1 MSVDVA
7 TLKEGDE
14 LPILDV
20 RPTLGQVI
28 RYCGMAWAFAPFF
41 YDAEAAKAGGMP
53 GTLVPGP
60 LKLGLLCRA
69 VDEWLG
75 GAGWVRHVRAAHR
88 RPDIT
93 GRPIS
98 ITGRVARVY
107 EEEGKRRA
115 DLELVVVNQEG
126 QPSVRGFAV
135 VEFGEAASG

>member
-1 MSVDVA
+1 MSVDLA
-7 TLKEGDE
+7 TAKEGDE
-14 LPILDV
+14 LPILHLQ
-20 RPTLGQVI
+20 PTLGQVI
-28 RYCGMAWAFAPFF
+28 RYCGMAWAFMPFF
-41 YDAEAAKAGGMP
+41 YDVEAAKAGGMP

-93 GRPIS
+93 GLPIA
-98 ITGRVARVY
+98 ITGRVARVCD
-107 EEEGKRRA
+107 EGGKQRA

-135 VEFGEAASG
+135 VEFN

>member
-1 MSVDVA
+1 MSLDVSA
-7 TLKEGDE
+7 LKEGDE
-14 LPILDV
+14 LPVLELQ
-20 RPTLGQVI
+20 PTLGQVL
-28 RYCGMAWAFAPFF
+28 RYCGMAWTFVPFF
-41 YDAEAAKAGGMP
+41 YDIEAAKAGGMP

-60 LKLGLLCRA
+60 IKLGLLYRA

-93 GRPIS
+93 NRPIA

-107 EEEGKRRA
+107 EEDGKRRA
-115 DLELVVVNQEG
+115 DLELAIINEEG

-135 VEFGEAASG
+135 VEFHERAA